1 MKYTIHDF
9 INSKGLNEFNT
20 WAKGLQKYE
29 KAKLR
34 EKLDKLILHGD
45 DLHPQMLSDTPVPG
59 IQKLRVH
66 GPVQLRPLLCKG
78 PLNIDEE
85 YTMLMGAKEIGSKWS
100 PKDAPKSANGNKNE
114 IISDPVNRRKKHERF
129 T

>member
-1 MKYTIHDF
+1 MKYNILDF
-9 INSKGLNEFNT
+9 VNLKGVNEFNT
-20 WAKGLQKYE
+20 WAKGLQKGE

-34 EKLDKLILHGD
+34 EKIDKLILHGD
-45 DLHPQMLSDTPVPG
+45 ALHPQMLTDTPVPG

-78 PLNIDEE
+78 PINIDNE
-85 YTMLMGAKEIGSKWS
+85 YTMLKGAKEIGSKWS
-100 PKDAPKSANGNKNE
+100 PKGAPSSANGNKNE
-114 IISDPVNRRKKHERF
+114 VISDPVNRRKTHERF

>member
-1 MKYTIHDF
+1 MKYTIHDYV
-9 INSKGLNEFNT
+9 NGKGVNEFNT
-20 WAKGLQKYE
+20 WAQGLQKAE

-45 DLHPQMLSDTPVPG
+45 DLHPQMLTDTPVPG

-78 PLNIDEE
+78 PVNVSVE
-85 YTMLMGAKEIGSKWS
+85 YTMLKGAKEVGNKWS
-100 PKDAPKSANGNKNE
+100 PKNAPTTADGNKNE